1 MLVVPSININKHT
14 DEQQTPADPAKNPP
28 ETAKTDPPGTRLDL
42 PPWEY
47 WPKKPKPKQ
56 KPLQINEKMLALIDP
71 RLRIVE
77 QNTWNIVI
85 YSPGVVTDELRRAL
99 ERNESRHIS
108 ITRRPEFSTA

>member
-1 MLVVPSININKHT
+1 
-14 DEQQTPADPAKNPP
+14 
-28 ETAKTDPPGTRLDL
+28 
-42 PPWEY
+42 
-47 WPKKPKPKQ
+47 
-56 KPLQINEKMLALIDP
+56 MLALIDP